1 MCTKQ
6 NPGHGQALGRT
17 MTYRTQ
23 VGSMWVYACPPA
35 AASGGHSRRPGGWGS
50 CCPLRLHR
58 ALILFSDVGTRA
70 GGELHLKGKWPGR
83 ICMDWQK
90 IIFYLICKGALGMP
104 RSGAFKDICVLWAKG
119 RTGVSANATGLKIN
133 LAAEVKVFCGG
144 GQRTQGGGT
153 ESFFSFS
160 LSWDRRWSGDRWCF
174 E

>member
-1 MCTKQ
+1 
-6 NPGHGQALGRT
+6 
-17 MTYRTQ
+17 
-23 VGSMWVYACPPA
+23 
-35 AASGGHSRRPGGWGS
+35 
-50 CCPLRLHR
+50 
-58 ALILFSDVGTRA
+58 
-70 GGELHLKGKWPGR
+70 
-83 ICMDWQK
+83 MDWQK

-160 LSWDRRWSGDRWCF
+160 LGWDRRWSGDRWCF